1 MARKRHEVDRG
12 VGGGHEGVA
21 PRLRVHARMRGA
33 PDEFKVDL
41 FRAEEL
47 ARRRIDGS
55 GRLIES
61 EMRADDR
68 VDVVKDA
75 RAHEGVGAAGAFFGG
90 LEDELDLPREAL
102 LVRGDEST
110 EFEEDRLVTVVPAGM
125 HDAGAHRMEVFAR
138 RKVLGILGFAH
149 VEGVELGADADGLPR
164 TFRVENSDAPRET
177 AHAVEELTGHALI
190 LRIELRVLRLFRVA
204 TAHVVGLKDF
214 APDLH
219 FKSQTAQHFR
229 SPCGAQK
236 FAPPH
241 FRRHVD
247 RAAALDQIA
256 FVNGVHP
263 VGEKT
268 FPGRI
273 DNGNRHER
281 SQKNECLQKKSP
293 KAAMETASGDAYCT
307 RSAPRTV

>member
-1 MARKRHEVDRG
+1 
-12 VGGGHEGVA
+12 
-21 PRLRVHARMRGA
+21 
-33 PDEFKVDL
+33 
-41 FRAEEL
+41 
-47 ARRRIDGS
+47 
-55 GRLIES
+55 
-61 EMRADDR
+61 MRADDR
-68 VDVVKDA
+68 VDVVEDA
-75 RAHEGVGAAGAFFGG
+75 RTHEGVGAARTFFGG
-90 LEDELDLPREAL
+90 LENELDLPGEPL
-102 LVRGDEST
+102 LVGGDEAP
-110 EFEEDRLVTVVPAGM
+110 ELKEHRLVAVVAAGV
-125 HDAGAHRMEVFAR
+125 HDAGTHRVEVFAAR
-138 RKVLGILGFAH
+138 QVFGILGLVD
-149 VEGVELGADADGLPR
+149 VEGVEFGADADRLAGAL
-164 TFRVENSDAPRET
+164 RVEDRDASRET
-177 AHAVEELTGHALI
+177 LHAVEKLTGHALI

-281 SQKNECLQKKSP
+281 SQKK
-293 KAAMETASGDAYCT
+293 
-307 RSAPRTV
+307 